1 MSDRNPEAKAS
12 PKSAESSTAA
22 AKESAEKKKEAPPA
36 RQLPSQE
43 EIAAFVK
50 GEDVPTIG
58 TLFEELPTKKFDI
71 HVTMMQKQE
80 LLPQHWQVIRR
91 LDAPPDDDFDRL
103 PEVARLRRRYTD
115 PDLAVARL
123 DALRA
128 AWRELRGKQP
138 TLWTVPDLLA
148 ALRRI
153 IDREREVDFTHL
165 LTAVRDVW
173 LGLTVPHGET
183 QLDLLWSCLSLV
195 RERTKK

>member
-1 MSDRNPEAKAS
+1 MSDPDPQAKAS
-12 PKSAESSTAA
+12 SKNAESSATA
-22 AKESAEKKKEAPPA
+22 AKEKAKKQAPPT

-43 EIAAFVK
+43 EIAAFVE

-58 TLFEELPTKKFDI
+58 TLFEGLETKKFDI

-91 LDAPPDDDFDRL
+91 LDAPPDDAFDRL

-138 TLWTVPDLLA
+138 TLWTVPDLMA

-153 IDREREVDFTHL
+153 VDRERDVDFTHL
-165 LTAVRDVW
+165 LTAIRDVW